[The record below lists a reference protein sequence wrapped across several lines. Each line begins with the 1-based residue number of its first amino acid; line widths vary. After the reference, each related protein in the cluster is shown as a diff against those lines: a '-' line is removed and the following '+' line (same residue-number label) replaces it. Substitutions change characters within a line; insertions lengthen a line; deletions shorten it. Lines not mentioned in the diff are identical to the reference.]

1 MKRQFIPILLAI
13 AALSF
18 AGGSTAGTTAAV
30 APVVSDTLHVAPKLI
45 HPEKAPIFASAV
57 AGKRI
62 VAVGDHGFI
71 ILSDDGKNFR
81 QAALVPTRAPL
92 TSVFFLDDRLGWA
105 AGHDGTILATSD
117 GGEHWQVS
125 REERGKERVLLSV
138 WFENATHGLAVG
150 RFGLALETKDG
161 GKSWQERRLIE
172 GEAGEIHL
180 MQIVSAGGGLLLVAG
195 ESGGILRSEDNGVSW
210 QLIQTNNKGS
220 FWTGL
225 ALRDGTLLMAGL
237 RGHLYRSVDRGLSW
251 KEIPSGTQ
259 QSLTGIIQH
268 PDGSV
273 HIVGAGGVSLSGGG
287 GHQGVP
293 PRFASPSGQAA
304 VMVSSDDDGQK
315 FESSVRPDRAGLTSV
330 VAGPSGD
337 VLFSVLGVV
346 SGH

>member
-1 MKRQFIPILLAI
+1 MKHQFIPILLAF

-18 AGGSTAGTTAAV
+18 AGGSAAV
-30 APVVSDTLHVAPKLI
+30 TTDKLAVGDGLHVAPKLI

-92 TSVFFLDDRLGWA
+92 TSVFFLDDRQGWA
-105 AGHDGTILATSD
+105 VGHDGTILATSD

-125 REERGKERVLLSV
+125 RQERGKERVLLSV

-150 RFGLALETKDG
+150 QFGLALETKDNG
-161 GKSWQERRLIE
+161 QSWQERRLIE

-180 MQIVSAGGGLLLVAG
+180 MQIVPASDGLLLVAG

-237 RGHLYRSVDRGLSW
+237 RGHLYRSVDRGLNW

-273 HIVGAGGVSLSGGG
+273 HIVGAGGVSLNGG

-293 PRFASPSGQAA
+293 PRFASSSGQAA
-304 VMVSSDDDGQK
+304 VMVSSDDEGQK

-330 VAGPSGD
+330 VTGPLGD